1 MGARFRKK
9 ANDWHDIKN
18 GYVIQMADH
27 RFVWNIIANG
37 HPEDPVIYF
46 TEYAW
51 EAKSWKS
58 VKSALAAADRVREK
72 AGECYVRDF
81 YYDEEKQARVLVG
94 YVEAP
99 DDAKGA

>member
-1 MGARFRKK
+1 MSRHQNPEKIWK
-9 ANDWHDIKN
+9 SIKQ
-18 GYVIQMADH
+18 GYVIEMADH
-27 RFVWNIIANG
+27 RFVWNIMANG
-37 HPEDPVIYF
+37 HPEDPVLYF
-46 TEYAW
+46 TDYAW

-72 AGECYVRDF
+72 AGECRVRDF
-81 YYDEEKQARVLVG
+81 YYDEEKQKRVLVG

>member
-1 MGARFRKK
+1 MSRYQNPEKVWKSKRG
-9 ANDWHDIKN
+9 H
-18 GYVIQMADH
+18 VIEMADH
-27 RFVWNIIANG
+27 RFVRNIIANG

-46 TEYAW
+46 TDYAW

-58 VKSALAAADRVREK
+58 VKSALAAARRVREK

>member
-37 HPEDPVIYF
+37 DPDDPVLYF

-51 EAKSWKS
+51 EAKSWKTA
-58 VKSALAAADRVREK
+58 KGALAAANRVREK
-72 AGECYVRDF
+72 AGECRVRDF